1 VWHTRG
7 YCWRRGDF
15 PERFLANRWSLL
27 VDLMSRVL
35 IVVVSTAVDGGRGR
49 IVGLKLRWPTQ
60 IAALFRPDEAEKTM
74 KTTRL
79 FLYRRVETF
88 LWWRGGWRWP
98 DMGDRRR
105 ERESPARG
113 ERCSGLCYGE
123 HTSTVHRCSWCL
135 WSVGSLMERSCGCD
149 WPDLQ
154 VDRTVR
160 MNGVLIACD
169 AVHWNSVHRVTW
181 RNGIKA

>member
-1 VWHTRG
+1 
-7 YCWRRGDF
+7 
-15 PERFLANRWSLL
+15 L
-27 VDLMSRVL
+27 
-35 IVVVSTAVDGGRGR
+35 
-49 IVGLKLRWPTQ
+49 
-60 IAALFRPDEAEKTM
+60 
-74 KTTRL
+74 
-79 FLYRRVETF
+79 
-88 LWWRGGWRWP
+88 RWP

-113 ERCSGLCYGE
+113 ERRSGLCYGE
-123 HTSTVHRCSWCL
+123 NVSTVHRCRWGL

-160 MNGVLIACD
+160 MNEVWSGVTRCTEI
-169 AVHWNSVHRVTW
+169 SVHRVTW